1 MRPTSTDRFVES
13 WATWVRL
20 LLRDFR
26 RHFTEIKLSA
36 LPHMPPLAQ
45 QAFENQVRTAKIY
58 LEYGSG
64 GSSVL
69 ASAFADQVI
78 SVDSDRFFLRAVAHR
93 IKGSRA
99 SFVPFYVDIGYTGAW
114 GVPVTK
120 AINSRRLEKWKRYPA
135 IAWRYFES
143 LKTEPDLIFVDG
155 RFRVACV
162 LESLMHLR
170 SNSETT
176 IMLDDY
182 GDRPYY
188 QVIEEFV
195 RDLTYYDRLVCFKKR
210 KEFDLKRCR
219 TLLEKHFSDW
229 R

>member
-1 MRPTSTDRFVES
+1 M
-13 WATWVRL
+13 WARQM
-20 LLRDFR
+20 LRDFR
-26 RHFTEIKLSA
+26 RNFREIKISA

-69 ASAFADQVI
+69 ASAYADQVV
-78 SVDSDRFFLRAVAHR
+78 SVDSDRFFLRAVGHR
-93 IKGSRA
+93 VKGSRA
-99 SFVPFYVDIGYTGAW
+99 SFVPYYVDIGYTGPW
-114 GVPVTK
+114 GVPVTT
-120 AINSRRLEKWKRYPA
+120 AINPRRLKKWKRYPA
-135 IAWRYFES
+135 IAWRYFDS
-143 LKTEPDLIFVDG
+143 SNTEPDLIFVDG

-162 LESLMHLR
+162 LESLMHLGP
-170 SNSETT
+170 NSETR

-188 QVIEEFV
+188 NVIEEFV

-210 KEFDLKRCR
+210 KEFDRERCQ
-219 TLLEKHFSDW
+219 TLLEHHYSDW